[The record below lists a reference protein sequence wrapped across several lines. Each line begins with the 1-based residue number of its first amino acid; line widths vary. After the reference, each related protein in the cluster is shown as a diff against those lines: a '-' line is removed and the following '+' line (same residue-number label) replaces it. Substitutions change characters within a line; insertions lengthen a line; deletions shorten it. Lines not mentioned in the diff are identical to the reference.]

1 MKKKKTKTKNKQT
14 KTIFPELI
22 SILQTFSRF
31 GKLLGKFQAFF
42 TNSRL
47 CTNQLLIKMRKGRRE
62 ELKPVQ
68 LMHPRAKPVKI
79 ISGALEDLNVPAA
92 V

>member
-1 MKKKKTKTKNKQT
+1 MKKKKTNKQT
-14 KTIFPELI
+14 NI
-22 SILQTFSRF
+22 FSRTYIYIADF
-31 GKLLGKFQAFF
+31 FQVWKVAGQISSLFHEF
-42 TNSRL
+42 KTL
-47 CTNQLLIKMRKGRRE
+47 HEPTVIKMRKGRRE